1 MELVMKDSFHLDLL
15 VVKEN
20 SSTFLVIFSKEPG
33 IIIRQMEK
41 VFTQMAKERSMM
53 EIGKKTNN
61 MEKVLKHGSTTLNTK
76 VAINLVKNK
85 DKAFISGQTVLNTTE
100 SGKKIRLMEW
110 AYTYGMMEENIMD
123 PG

>member
-1 MELVMKDSFHLDLL
+1 MKDSFNLDLL

-20 SSTFLVIFSKEPG
+20 SSTFLEIFSKELG

-61 MEKVLKHGSTTLNTK
+61 MEKVLKHGSTTQNTK

-85 DKAFISGQTVLNTTE
+85 DKALYLDRRFLIQRRVE
-100 SGKKIRLMEW
+100 IKQ
-110 AYTYGMMEENIMD
+110 D
-123 PG
+123 

>member
-1 MELVMKDSFHLDLL
+1 MKDSFHLDLL

-20 SSTFLVIFSKEPG
+20 SSTFPVIFSKEPG

-53 EIGKKTNN
+53 EIGKKTSN
-61 MEKVLKHGSTTLNTK
+61 MEKVLKHGSTTLKTK

-100 SGKKIRLMEW
+100 SGKKTRLMAW